1 MWHEI
6 ATLSPISCMLF
17 STPQLQRSGLIQSMK
32 LWEFSALPI
41 AHREKFW
48 KCLDFLWSLCFGSP
62 ICLCWVCAAASA
74 QPPPPPGSH
83 MYASGPNT
91 GGPAIGPPPVISNK
105 PPGPATST
113 NEVYLVWDDEM
124 MSMVCLS
131 SLVLCLLFWVLAIC
145 ILCFNLCS
153 VLSLFSTLKPSSRAD
168 SQMLVVAIPNHSKW
182 LKFVTKVSIHKQYWC
197 QRQPVKKKCKPNHS
211 WVFGVRFL
219 DFFSPQKS
227 CS

>member
-1 MWHEI
+1 MRLPHWVPLAACSSQHRNYRG
-6 ATLSPISCMLF
+6 LGF
-17 STPQLQRSGLIQSMK
+17 QLHTGRIFGNVL
-32 LWEFSALPI
+32 E
-41 AHREKFW
+41 
-48 KCLDFLWSLCFGSP
+48 FLWSLCFWSP

-153 VLSLFSTLKPSSRAD
+153 VTIFHPKT
-168 SQMLVVAIPNHSKW
+168 I
-182 LKFVTKVSIHKQYWC
+182 KQGW
-197 QRQPVKKKCKPNHS
+197 
-211 WVFGVRFL
+211 
-219 DFFSPQKS
+219 
-227 CS
+227 